1 MRLSGQDVERGTF
14 SHRHAVV
21 HDQKSGTT
29 YTPLEHVFH
38 GQRPKQVRA
47 VPAPRQRG
55 QPPAQAP
62 ALGAEKALCPSGAGS
77 CHVQARARHLRPQFS
92 ALSST
97 CLDAPPPRFYLQ
109 FTVSNSSLSEYGVLG
124 FELGYSIENP
134 NALVI
139 WEAQFGD
146 FANGAQA
153 SRPRLVR
160 HSAALRCAGAA
171 AMLPPWPH
179 TRIPAIRPTGSLD
192 GSEHA
197 KFSLLFSL
205 PCSSCR
211 GLPVVASDPPPVPTP
226 SPDRSSLT
234 SS

>member
-1 MRLSGQDVERGTF
+1 MPPAHPSPPPPLPAAPPGNHVRLSGQDVERGTF

-47 VPAPRQRG
+47 AAHPTARPAPCQGTLPARRSSGPLPLSRG
-55 QPPAQAP
+55 QLPCSSLCVAPGPA
-62 ALGAEKALCPSGAGS
+62 ALCPKQHMPR
-77 CHVQARARHLRPQFS
+77 C
-92 ALSST
+92 
-97 CLDAPPPRFYLQ
+97 PPPRFYLQ

-153 SRPRLVR
+153 SRPRLAR
-160 HSAALRCAGAA
+160 RMRPSAAQA
-171 AMLPPWPH
+171 P
-179 TRIPAIRPTGSLD
+179 
-192 GSEHA
+192 
-197 KFSLLFSL
+197 L
-205 PCSSCR
+205 PCC
-211 GLPVVASDPPPVPTP
+211 LPAAHMRASD
-226 SPDRSSLT
+226 SCKR
-234 SS
+234 